1 MNAIV
6 TGGAGYVGSHVVA
19 ALERAGHRV
28 LVVDDL
34 SNGHADALAPTV
46 ELERADVTAP
56 GVLPSLAVKFGARAI
71 LHFAARIQVGE
82 SVARPD
88 LYYATNVGGMLRVIE
103 AASAGRLAVVFS
115 STAAVYGEPEAIP
128 IPVGHPCRP
137 ESPYG
142 RSKWIGEQMLADA
155 GRAAGFGWA
164 ALRYFNA
171 AGAEPGLFERHHP
184 ETHLI
189 PLAIAAARGTGA
201 PLELYGD
208 DWPTEDGTCVRD
220 YVHVADL
227 ADAHLRALDRLVPVE
242 PYTVREPPYTVRP
255 AGTIA
260 NLGAGRGVTV
270 RQVLAA
276 VERAVGRPVPH
287 RIAPRRAGD
296 VAALVADIESARA
309 LYGWEPRRSSI
320 DELVRDAARAR
331 AEPA

>member
-1 MNAIV
+1 VNLLV

-19 ALERAGHRV
+19 ALVRDGRRV

-34 SNGHADALAPTV
+34 SNGHAEALPGAV
-46 ELERADVTAP
+46 ELERADVTAS
-56 GVLPSLAVKFGARAI
+56 GILPQLAAKFGARAI

-103 AASAGRLAVVFS
+103 AASAGRLPVVFS
-115 STAAVYGEPEAIP
+115 STAAVYGEPDVTP
-128 IPVGHPCRP
+128 IPVEHPCRP
-137 ESPYG
+137 QNPYG

-155 GRAAGFGWA
+155 GRAARFGWA

-189 PLAIAAARGTGA
+189 PLAIAAARGSGA
-201 PLELYGD
+201 ALELYGD
-208 DWPTEDGTCVRD
+208 DWPTPDGTCVRD

-227 ADAHLRALDRLVPVE
+227 ADAHLRALDLLLGGASAPAADSRAPAADERAPAHLV
-242 PYTVREPPYTVRP
+242 
-255 AGTIA
+255 

-270 RQVLAA
+270 REVLAA

-287 RIAPRRAGD
+287 RVAPRRPGD
-296 VAALVADIESARA
+296 VAALVADVTRARDV
-309 LYGWEPRRSSI
+309 LGWQPRRSSI
-320 DELVRDAARAR
+320 DEIVVDAVRSS
-331 AEPA
+331 